1 MEAADHDESIR
12 RRLTDMNIVPKDRK
26 ISNVVLEN
34 AELKQLLEEMKYEND
49 KLRD

>member
-1 MEAADHDESIR
+1 MQVAEYDDNVR
-12 RRLTDMNIVPKDRK
+12 RRLEELNVVPKDRK

-34 AELKQLLEEMKYEND
+34 STMKQQIEDLKYEIE